1 MKPSSNSLVVKIAD
15 FGLARD
21 IHDTDIYMKEGSG
34 PLPIRWMAP
43 ECISYQSFTD
53 KSDVWSFGVLMLEVM
68 TLGEQPYAGRGN
80 VEVISFI
87 KQGGYPNQ
95 PIGTPD
101 NM

>member
-1 MKPSSNSLVVKIAD
+1 
-15 FGLARD
+15 
-21 IHDTDIYMKEGSG
+21 
-34 PLPIRWMAP
+34 
-43 ECISYQSFTD
+43 
-53 KSDVWSFGVLMLEVM
+53 MLEVM